1 MTLHLVPAKDILGF
15 GANLLLTIQLKKKNH
30 SVVIRK
36 TQILL
41 MEWWPQYGGQIRPFS
56 TQLKKNERGVT
67 ISHSLWHISHFIVW
81 FPDSLIFEQRN
92 LRQVKDLRD
101 GGKKGCLKM
110 LKVFLMGKKEGWMT
124 KKMGSEEETGEERK
138 GAGWGCERGKD
149 VISCA
154 TEPHSRHERN
164 SR

>member
-30 SVVIRK
+30 SVVILK
-36 TQILL
+36 TQIPL
-41 MEWWPQYGGQIRPFS
+41 MEWWPHYGGQIRPFS
-56 TQLKKNERGVT
+56 TLLKKNESGVT
-67 ISHSLWHISHFIVW
+67 ISHSRWHISHFIVW

-101 GGKKGCLKM
+101 GEKKGCLKM

-124 KKMGSEEETGEERK
+124 KKMGSEEETGRRGK
-138 GAGWGCERGKD
+138 GRCRVRVCEREGCD
-149 VISCA
+149 FLCHRA
-154 TEPHSRHERN
+154 PQQTWEE
-164 SR
+164 